1 MTDHERELLL
11 MLAKSIHA
19 LDQDC
24 ARRMNRDPMANQSL
38 KRRQELIELVEAEA
52 YAGRIA
58 AATRQ
63 VSQ

>member
-11 MLAKSIHA
+11 KIAKSIHA

-24 ARRMNRDPMANQSL
+24 ARQMNRDPMTNQSF
-38 KRRQELIELVEAEA
+38 KRRQDLIELVEAEA
-52 YAGRIA
+52 HAGRIA

-63 VSQ
+63 LGQ